1 MVIRVRIDLQIPIR
15 CEVRIME
22 TIKVGIKHA
31 QTINFFAPD
40 VAYADVKKMPAFT
53 VRKAW
58 CPRCSGC
65 GGTG

>member
-1 MVIRVRIDLQIPIR
+1 
-15 CEVRIME
+15 ME